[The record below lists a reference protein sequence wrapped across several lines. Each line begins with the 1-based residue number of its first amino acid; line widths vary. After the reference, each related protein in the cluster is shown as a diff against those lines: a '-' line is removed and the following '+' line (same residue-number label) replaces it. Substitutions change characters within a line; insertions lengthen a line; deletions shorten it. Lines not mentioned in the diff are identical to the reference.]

1 MAQPEPQHT
10 EVDLSDS
17 RRRVKRV
24 LRDLEEVNRD
34 LARKDERIR
43 DLEARLAAEYGI
55 AIERSPKT

>member
-1 MAQPEPQHT
+1 MAQPEPQYT

-17 RRRVKRV
+17 RRKVKRV

-43 DLEARLAAEYGI
+43 ELERRLAAEYGI
-55 AIERSPKT
+55 DMEVRTR